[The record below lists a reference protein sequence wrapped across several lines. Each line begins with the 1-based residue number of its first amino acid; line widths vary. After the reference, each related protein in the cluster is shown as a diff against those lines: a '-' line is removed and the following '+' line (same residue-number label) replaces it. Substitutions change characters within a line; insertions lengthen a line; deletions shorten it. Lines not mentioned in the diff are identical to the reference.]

1 MRFHNIFER
10 SQIQLEI
17 LKILQFYMSDV
28 VGDLTQQES
37 LALKEL
43 TIPMGE
49 THSEGLIE
57 ALFETLCYQKSIFI
71 EQIKKKK
78 NYWSSTYKDAIVG
91 WRLWK
96 GFRGGG
102 GRAQDGF

>member
-78 NYWSSTYKDAIVG
+78 NYWS
-91 WRLWK
+91 
-96 GFRGGG
+96 
-102 GRAQDGF
+102 